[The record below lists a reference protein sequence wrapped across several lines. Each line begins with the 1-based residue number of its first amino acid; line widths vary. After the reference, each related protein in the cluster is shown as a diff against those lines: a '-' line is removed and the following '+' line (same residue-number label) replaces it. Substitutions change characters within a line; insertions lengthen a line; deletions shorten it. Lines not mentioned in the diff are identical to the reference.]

1 MCGIVGYVGPRD
13 AAPILIEGLRRLEY
27 RGYDSAGIAIRTD
40 DGGVFIEKKA
50 GKLTNLTDHLNGDS
64 PPGHPGIGHTRWA
77 THGPPN
83 DANAHPHT
91 DCTGKLALIHNGI
104 IENYAEI
111 KVRLAAEGHR
121 FTSDT
126 DTEVLAHLIET
137 KYDGDLVEAVRL
149 ALGEV
154 RGAYA
159 IGVLHTDHPDRIVGA
174 RMNVPLIV
182 GIGDG
187 EGFLASDVP
196 AILEHT
202 KRVVI
207 LDEGDIADVTPDGTR
222 ILSLDGTEQRREVT
236 EIHWNIEAAEKGGFA
251 HFTLKEIY
259 EQPHAIQESLRGRVD
274 PEGVVSLP
282 ELDAIDDRLAR
293 VERVYVVGCGTASY
307 AAHVAAYLIQDW
319 VGLPATMQVGSEMRY
334 SPPPIDDRTLVIGV
348 SQSGETADTLAPL
361 RLAEERGATVV
372 VVTNV
377 VGSAITR
384 EADAVIYLQ
393 AGPEVA
399 VASTKAFVT
408 QVLVLQMLALHLA
421 RRRGTLS
428 ESRLRAYGQ
437 ALRSL
442 PRLAAETLRLAP
454 EIKKLAQ
461 RYSGVRDFIYIG
473 RGVGFPIAMEGALKL
488 KELSYVHAEG
498 YAAGELKHGPIALLD
513 PDTPLVAIATAG
525 VGLREGGEQR
535 GGGARALGADHRHRH
550 RGRRPDRPLRARRA
564 VRSRDAGA
572 DQPGHRRPAA
582 PAPRLRGRRGARNGC
597 RPAAKPRQV
606 RDGRVGGSRPHEP
619 TRDRDRPDRHRAHR
633 SRARSLSRP
642 LPSPRPHRARAT
654 IRRPS
659 GRAHR
664 RSLGGQG
671 GDQQGP
677 RARGAWG
684 RLARDRDPAEP
695 GRRPAGVPARPGRP
709 PR

>member
-27 RGYDSAGIAIRTD
+27 RGYDSAGIAVLT
-40 DGGVFIEKKA
+40 DGGDVFIEKKA
-50 GKLTNLTDHLNGDS
+50 GKLSNLTEHLNGDT
-64 PPGHPGIGHTRWA
+64 PAGHPGIGHTRWA

-83 DANAHPHT
+83 DTNAHPHA
-91 DCTGKLALIHNGI
+91 DCTGNLALIHNGI

-111 KVRLAAEGHR
+111 KTRLTAEGHR
-121 FTSDT
+121 FGSDT
-126 DTEVLAHLIET
+126 DTEVLAHLIES
-137 KYDGDLVEAVRL
+137 KYDGDLVTAVRT

-159 IGVLHTDHPDRIVGA
+159 IGVMHTDHPNRIVGA

-182 GIGDG
+182 GLGDG

-202 KRVVI
+202 RNVLI
-207 LDEGDIADVTPDGTR
+207 LHEGDVADVTPEGTR
-222 ILSLDGTEQRREVT
+222 ILALDGTELQRDVT
-236 EIHWNIEAAEKGGFA
+236 EIHWNIDAAEKGGFP

-259 EQPHAIQESLRGRVD
+259 EQPHAIQECLRGRVD
-274 PEGVVSLP
+274 ASGGVTLP
-282 ELDAIDDRLAR
+282 ELDAIADRLAAI
-293 VERVYVVGCGTASY
+293 ERVYVVGCGTASY
-307 AAHVAAYLIQDW
+307 AAHVGAYLIQDW

-334 SPPPIDDRTLVIGV
+334 SPPPIDERTLVIGV

-384 EADAVIYLQ
+384 EADAVCYLQ
-393 AGPEVA
+393 AGPEIA

-408 QVLVLQMLALHLA
+408 QVLVLQMIALHLA
-421 RRRGTLS
+421 RTRETLS
-428 ESRLRAYGQ
+428 PSALRTFGH

-454 EIKKLAQ
+454 QVKKLAQ
-461 RYSGVRDFIYIG
+461 QYARVRDFIYIG

-513 PDTPLVAIATAG
+513 PDTPLVAIATK
-525 VGLREGGEQR
+525 
-535 GGGARALGADHRHRH
+535 GAIYEKVLSNVAEA
-550 RGRRPDRPLRARRA
+550 
-564 VRSRDAGA
+564 
-572 DQPGHRRPAA
+572 
-582 PAPRLRGRRGARNGC
+582 
-597 RPAAKPRQV
+597 
-606 RDGRVGGSRPHEP
+606 
-619 TRDRDRPDRHRAHR
+619 
-633 SRARSLSRP
+633 RARSAPIIAIATEGDDQIDRYAHDVIYVPETPEPISPVIAVLP
-642 LPSPRPHRARAT
+642 LQLLAYEIAV
-654 IRRPS
+654 
-659 GRAHR
+659 
-664 RSLGGQG
+664 
-671 GDQQGP
+671 
-677 RARGAWG
+677 ARGTDVDQP
-684 RLARDRDPAEP
+684 RNLAKSVTVE
-695 GRRPAGVPARPGRP
+695 
-709 PR
+709 